1 VKGGASLCQS
11 GSTPHHACR
20 PSKVNSRRILI
31 KSELAPVLNLLPRWP
46 YLSAAVST
54 CSNINLAQTLPDSAR
69 SARLC
74 PLDGITPAAKETS
87 SATWLV
93 GLPAADQVRNGD
105 RAHELKCLVAQ
116 GEPRGDTML
125 QCVEVQLDEKVGQV
139 TSIMSSSLCNK
150 VHVKSC
156 DRDTAPTF
164 FL

>member
-1 VKGGASLCQS
+1 MQQDQFG
-11 GSTPHHACR
+11 P
-20 PSKVNSRRILI
+20 N
-31 KSELAPVLNLLPRWP
+31 
-46 YLSAAVST
+46 
-54 CSNINLAQTLPDSAR
+54 

-74 PLDGITPAAKETS
+74 PLDVITPAAKETS

-139 TSIMSSSLCNK
+139 TFIKSSSLCNK